1 MTSRALRILLTSRAD
16 GGAVLRCERADG
28 SVTWQRHEGR
38 NAQFFPLHDLTHYA
52 AETTLGARRGFFGLV
67 ADGWDIADTGGK
79 GARGPLPAQALLVE
93 HLVGFLDAER
103 ASGSRWTAAD
113 FQAQASQVVAE
124 HGESVGTVPTDEMLA
139 SIRARRAELFARW
152 AALEVGGTLEL
163 TFDPDAP

>member
-1 MTSRALRILLTSRAD
+1 MRIQLTKRAD

-28 SVTWQRHEGR
+28 TATWQRHEGR
-38 NAQFFPLHDLTHYA
+38 NAAFFPLHDLTHYA

-67 ADGWDIADTGGK
+67 ASGWDIADTGGK
-79 GARGPLPAQALLVE
+79 GARGPLPAEALLVE

-113 FQAQASQVVAE
+113 FEAQAVQVVTE
-124 HGESVGTVPTDEMLA
+124 HGGESVGAVPTDAMLA

-152 AALEVGGTLEL
+152 AALDAGDTLEL
-163 TFDPDAP
+163 TFDPEAR